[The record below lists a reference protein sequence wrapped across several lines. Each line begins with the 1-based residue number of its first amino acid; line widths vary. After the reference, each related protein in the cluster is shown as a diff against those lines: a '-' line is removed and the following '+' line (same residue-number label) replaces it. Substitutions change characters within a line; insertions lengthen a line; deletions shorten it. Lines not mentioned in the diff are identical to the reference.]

1 MHTSRRTALIGLCAG
16 AAQLLFTKR
25 LIAAGAIH
33 SSEST
38 AAPGLLNLALAAL
51 TPGILRISIS
61 PANDEPRSEELG
73 VIDGTWQELGKAGL
87 EKSDTVRW
95 GKYTLKVSAD
105 DVLSIAA
112 LEGATLRQEVRFDL
126 DSTNVRFNLD
136 GPAFGLGEGTHPL
149 DRRDTRDAMINGQ
162 NGQDLRTYGA
172 RLPIPWIISPA
183 GWGIFIGQPT
193 GSIMFSQTEATF
205 RGSEATATRNVYLV
219 LGDSPADLLKE
230 YANLTG
236 YPHLPPLW
244 SLGYQQSHRTL
255 TDRSEI
261 LDEVRTFREKKL
273 PCDAMIYLGTGFCP
287 SGWNT
292 GHGSFTF
299 NKDVFPDPAV
309 MFKQMHDDHM
319 KVIVHV
325 VPPGDLHGKINDTD
339 TADGAPGYAAKYW
352 AKHTEV
358 ANAGVDGWWPDEGDR
373 LSVYSRF
380 DRNQMYWDGSLK
392 DNPAQRPFA
401 LHRNGYAGL
410 QRFGWLWSG
419 DTWSTW
425 NALQAQILAGIN
437 VGLCGIPYWGSDTGG
452 FVPTVEYT
460 PELFIRWFQFS
471 AFCPS
476 FRSHGRSWK
485 LHLPWGWNLG
495 TSGPKEVEGDWVAS
509 WPPEA
514 DLHRADVEV
523 ICRKYLNLRY
533 QLLPYLYSA
542 AAQTHSTGMPIIR
555 ALWLMYPQDKNAL
568 LVDNVYLW
576 GDDILVAPVYE
587 KGATQRNAY
596 LPVGKWWNYW
606 TNELVDGG
614 KEITVP
620 APLDSL
626 PLFIKAGAVIPIGP
640 IKQHTGEATSE
651 PVTLKIYP
659 GADGTFTWFDDD
671 GSSFEYE
678 RGNYMRVVC
687 EWNDSSRTLTLARDP
702 EGKLGIGRHIRVT
715 LAGISQ
721 THDAVLQEATTKIQL

>member
-172 RLPIPWIISPA
+172 RLPIPWIMSPA

-325 VPPGDLHGKINDTD
+325 VPPGDLHGKINDTG

>member
-1 MHTSRRTALIGLCAG
+1 
-16 AAQLLFTKR
+16 
-25 LIAAGAIH
+25 
-33 SSEST
+33 
-38 AAPGLLNLALAAL
+38 
-51 TPGILRISIS
+51 
-61 PANDEPRSEELG
+61 
-73 VIDGTWQELGKAGL
+73 
-87 EKSDTVRW
+87 
-95 GKYTLKVSAD
+95 
-105 DVLSIAA
+105 
-112 LEGATLRQEVRFDL
+112 
-126 DSTNVRFNLD
+126 
-136 GPAFGLGEGTHPL
+136 
-149 DRRDTRDAMINGQ
+149 
-162 NGQDLRTYGA
+162 
-172 RLPIPWIISPA
+172 
-183 GWGIFIGQPT
+183 
-193 GSIMFSQTEATF
+193 
-205 RGSEATATRNVYLV
+205 
-219 LGDSPADLLKE
+219 
-230 YANLTG
+230 
-236 YPHLPPLW
+236 
-244 SLGYQQSHRTL
+244 
-255 TDRSEI
+255 
-261 LDEVRTFREKKL
+261 
-273 PCDAMIYLGTGFCP
+273 
-287 SGWNT
+287 
-292 GHGSFTF
+292 
-299 NKDVFPDPAV
+299 
-309 MFKQMHDDHM
+309 
-319 KVIVHV
+319 
-325 VPPGDLHGKINDTD
+325 
-339 TADGAPGYAAKYW
+339 
-352 AKHTEV
+352 
-358 ANAGVDGWWPDEGDR
+358 
-373 LSVYSRF
+373 
-380 DRNQMYWDGSLK
+380 MYWDGSLK

>member
-1 MHTSRRTALIGLCAG
+1 MYTSRRTALIGLGAG

-38 AAPGLLNLALAAL
+38 AAPGSLNLALAAL

-73 VIDGTWQELGKAGL
+73 VVDGTWHEIGKGGL
-87 EKSDTVRW
+87 AKSDTVTW
-95 GKYTLKVSAD
+95 GKYTLKVSAND
-105 DVLSIAA
+105 SLSITA
-112 LEGATLRQEVRFDL
+112 LEGENVRQEIRFEL
-126 DSTNVRFNLD
+126 DSTNVHFNLD
-136 GPAFGLGEGTHPL
+136 GPAFGLGEGTHPF
-149 DRRDTRDAMINGQ
+149 DRRGTRDAMLNGQ

-172 RLPIPWIISPA
+172 RLPIPWVISPT
-183 GWGIFIGQPT
+183 GWGVFIGQPS

-230 YANLTG
+230 YSNLTG

-255 TDRSEI
+255 SDRAEI
-261 LDEVRTFREKKL
+261 LDEVKTFREKKL

-299 NKDVFPDPAV
+299 NDRVFPDPEV

-319 KVIVHV
+319 KVIVHI
-325 VPPGDLHGKINDTD
+325 VPPGDLHGKISDKGSSD
-339 TADGAPGYAAKYW
+339 SASGYAAKYW

-358 ANAGVDGWWPDEGDR
+358 AKAGVDGWWPDEGDR
-373 LSVYSRF
+373 LSVYSRL
-380 DRNQMYWDGSLK
+380 DRNQLYWDGSLK

-419 DTWSTW
+419 DTSSTW
-425 NALQAQILAGIN
+425 EALRGQILAGIN
-437 VGLCGIPYWGSDTGG
+437 VGLSGIPYWGSDTGG
-452 FVPTVEYT
+452 FVPTPELT
-460 PELFIRWFQFS
+460 PELFVRWFQFS

-476 FRSHGRSWK
+476 FRAHGRAWK
-485 LHLPWGWNLG
+485 LRLPWGWNLG

-514 DLHRADVEV
+514 DMHRADVEV

-542 AAQTHSTGMPIIR
+542 AAQAHNTGLPIIR
-555 ALWLMYPQDKNAL
+555 ALWLMYPQDKNSL
-568 LVDNVYLW
+568 LVDNAYLW
-576 GDDILVAPVYE
+576 GDNILVAPVYE
-587 KGATQRNAY
+587 KGATQRDVY
-596 LPVGKWWNYW
+596 LPTGKWWNYW

-620 APLDSL
+620 APLDAL
-626 PLFIKAGAVIPIGP
+626 PLFVKAGAIIPVGP
-640 IKQHTGEATSE
+640 VKQHTGEATSD
-651 PVTLKIYP
+651 PVALQVYP

-678 RGNYMRVVC
+678 HGNYMRVEC
-687 EWNDSSRTLTLARDP
+687 EWNDRRRGLTLTRDHN
-702 EGKLGIGRHIRVT
+702 GKMGVGRQIRVA
-715 LAGISQ
+715 LAGTTISK
-721 THDAVLQEATTKIQL
+721 DIVLEQNGVSIQL

>member
-325 VPPGDLHGKINDTD
+325 VPPGDLHGKINDTG

-514 DLHRADVEV
+514 DFHRADVEV

>member
-325 VPPGDLHGKINDTD
+325 VPPGDLHGKINDTG

-721 THDAVLQEATTKIQL
+721 THDAVLQEVTTKIQL

>member
-325 VPPGDLHGKINDTD
+325 VPPGDLHGKINDTG

-437 VGLCGIPYWGSDTGG
+437 VGLSGIPYWGSDTGG

>member
-325 VPPGDLHGKINDTD
+325 VPPGDLHGKINDTG

-587 KGATQRNAY
+587 KGATQRKAY

>member
-25 LIAAGAIH
+25 LIAAGAVH
-33 SSEST
+33 SSGST
-38 AAPGLLNLALAAL
+38 AAPGSLNLALAAL

-73 VIDGTWQELGKAGL
+73 VVDGTWQELGNAGL
-87 EKSDTVRW
+87 EKSDTVSW
-95 GKYTLKVSAD
+95 GKYTLKVSAG
-105 DVLSIAA
+105 DVLSIGA

-126 DSTNVRFNLD
+126 DSTNVSFNLD
-136 GPAFGLGEGTHPL
+136 GPAFGLGEGTHPF

-183 GWGIFIGQPT
+183 GWGIFVGQPS
-193 GSIMFSQTEATF
+193 GSFMFSQTEAAF

-255 TDRSEI
+255 TDRSEV
-261 LDEVRTFREKKL
+261 LDVVKTFREKKL
-273 PCDAMIYLGTGFCP
+273 PCDAVIYLGTGFCP

-299 NKDVFPDPAV
+299 NDKVFPDPEV

-325 VPPGDLHGKINDTD
+325 VPPGDLHGKISDKNPQGDT
-339 TADGAPGYAAKYW
+339 PGYAAKYW
-352 AKHTEV
+352 AKHAEV
-358 ANAGVDGWWPDEGDR
+358 AKAGVDAWWPDEGDR

-380 DRNQMYWDGSLK
+380 DRNQLYWDGSLK
-392 DNPAQRPFA
+392 INPTQRPFA

-419 DTWSTW
+419 DTFSTW
-425 NALQAQILAGIN
+425 EALHAQILAGIN
-437 VGLCGIPYWGSDTGG
+437 VGLSGIPYWGSDTGG

-460 PELFIRWFQFS
+460 PELFVRWFQFS

-514 DLHRADVEV
+514 DMHRADVEV

-542 AAQTHSTGMPIIR
+542 AAQTHTTGMPIIR

-568 LVDNVYLW
+568 LVDNEYLW
-576 GDDILVAPVYE
+576 GDNILVAPVFE
-587 KGATQRNAY
+587 KGVTQRSAY
-596 LPVGKWWNYW
+596 LPAGKWWNYW
-606 TNELVDGG
+606 TNESVDGG
-614 KEITVP
+614 KEITVL
-620 APLDSL
+620 APLDLL
-626 PLFIKAGAVIPIGP
+626 PLFVKAGAVVPIGP
-640 IKQHTGEATSE
+640 VKQHTRETTSE
-651 PVTLKIYP
+651 PVTLQVYP
-659 GADGTFTWFDDD
+659 GADGTFAWFDDD

-678 RGNYMRVVC
+678 HGNYMRVVC
-687 EWNDSSRTLTLARDP
+687 EWNDRRRLLTLTCDP
-702 EGKLGIGRHIRVT
+702 KGKLGVGRHVRVNI
-715 LAGISQ
+715 AGTSG
-721 THDAVLQEATTKIQL
+721 THDAVLKNGALEIQL

>member
-1 MHTSRRTALIGLCAG
+1 
-16 AAQLLFTKR
+16 
-25 LIAAGAIH
+25 
-33 SSEST
+33 
-38 AAPGLLNLALAAL
+38 
-51 TPGILRISIS
+51 
-61 PANDEPRSEELG
+61 
-73 VIDGTWQELGKAGL
+73 
-87 EKSDTVRW
+87 
-95 GKYTLKVSAD
+95 
-105 DVLSIAA
+105 
-112 LEGATLRQEVRFDL
+112 L

-325 VPPGDLHGKINDTD
+325 VPPGDLHGKINDTG